1 MANSRIKHPLWNFD
15 RPMVLVQLKSALEH
29 RLPIPDDDLINPHGA
44 AVPRVPRVPDFSRFD
59 PMGV

>member
-1 MANSRIKHPLWNFD
+1 MAESRIKHPLRDFD
-15 RPMVLVQLKSALEH
+15 RPMVLVLLKSALEH

-44 AVPRVPRVPDFSRFD
+44 AVPRMPRVSDFSRLD